1 MLESSTVARFNTSES
16 LEEDTMEDIDATLA
30 EMDTFSE
37 LPSKRPLKA
46 EAKWLQRVVVITS
59 ALPDSATKQRLLLEL
74 QARRMVLDLKDDN
87 WSDATTELFQDLF
100 NSTESKSSRTIAYCA
115 AKARS
120 KGRRKDTNGNM
131 GGFTRRREH
140 NNLCSSI
147 PVDEREV
154 VVMGKARRLGR
165 GGRLAPSR
173 RTYQANRHS
182 PPPTPQRRLDPR
194 LTPKLDEMVR
204 LGVISPCTS
213 GQLRH
218 SAPLFAVAKG
228 EHDVRPVHD
237 LRDLNAI
244 TAETRV
250 FRLFGL
256 KRAVRNLKRN
266 DFMLKIDLASG
277 YHQMGVAPTDSTLLG
292 IVLPNGQA
300 YRYNMLFFLVL

>member
-46 EAKWLQRVVVITS
+46 EAKWLQRVVVINS

-182 PPPTPQRRLDPR
+182 PATHATTAPGPTAHPKARRDGPTWRDLTLYQRATPAQCPALRGCKGRARCPPGTRPTRPQRNHCGDAGLPALRPKTSSAQPR
-194 LTPKLDEMVR
+194 R
-204 LGVISPCTS
+204 G
-213 GQLRH
+213 GQC
-218 SAPLFAVAKG
+218 SA
-228 EHDVRPVHD
+228 H
-237 LRDLNAI
+237 
-244 TAETRV
+244 
-250 FRLFGL
+250 
-256 KRAVRNLKRN
+256 
-266 DFMLKIDLASG
+266 
-277 YHQMGVAPTDSTLLG
+277 
-292 IVLPNGQA
+292 
-300 YRYNMLFFLVL
+300 